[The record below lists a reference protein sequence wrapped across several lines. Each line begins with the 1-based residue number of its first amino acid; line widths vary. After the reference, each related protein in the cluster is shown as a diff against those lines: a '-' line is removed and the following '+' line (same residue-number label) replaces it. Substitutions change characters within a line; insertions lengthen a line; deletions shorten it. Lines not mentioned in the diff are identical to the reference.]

1 MASNDNLLKLYN
13 GLKDNNFSVPDNFES
28 FERTLAAPGNEGVN
42 NRQTLYKA
50 LKRSNYSVPDNYES
64 FRNTLFGPDIDLAG
78 EALGEQ
84 AGTEAGTTKTET
96 GPEAGGE
103 SPLTSERPPETVERQ
118 PAATETQPAV
128 SADSAQDS
136 AKVRMAYGVNRIRN
150 MVDPQFRSTTP
161 APTPAGD
168 ALAEVEA
175 GRKNAVEAW
184 KEVQRSMSPSWL
196 QSAKGAAASG
206 DVAASMRSTFAQ
218 PGEDAS
224 TVMQKAAVIRRAR
237 ERREAERRW
246 ENPDLLRD
254 RVEEVIDRAEQ
265 EAATVG
271 TRAGAGAPV
280 YAQSFMAG
288 TQEQAQ
294 KAANL
299 RINDLS
305 MRVIE
310 AMAPD
315 IDLIADRL
323 RASGGYTEE
332 DVQYEIQNYMES
344 TIPQYI
350 YETLKSRN
358 TPKNDL
364 EYITSSTY
372 GQWMSTALTDYISG
386 KLGGSKEYRQIQQQ
400 SLQDYVAKLQP
411 IRATALELTSGVLGM
426 ATDPTNALLM
436 GVGGMAAGK
445 AADWTFRRSAAS
457 LMARG
462 TSQGVKVETALRM
475 LPANLAYRTTMRL
488 AQGSGSFAAFEMG
501 SQAKQDI
508 GAGEFSGWGV
518 YGSKL
523 GKGLALGAAT
533 AGAGVFIGS
542 ASKRLEKALL
552 DRGANS
558 AAVGAVDV
566 ATKIGVAPAVEA
578 ALFTAGEVATGD
590 KGVSEYTAGEIG
602 GMFGSNLG
610 FVYGMKLWH
619 GPEKVIKERFKDNPR
634 AQKWFTSVRDAVA
647 HPVRTLRDIG
657 ERARLLDDGLLTAD
671 EWKNVERV
679 LGYDIRSLKGMARA
693 AESAGSITNSRGR
706 TQELFQGLSMAMT
719 SQELSLREK
728 AVVSSLF
735 GMRMAIPDVAKVERE
750 GNVVSTYDTRG
761 QLVRRVD
768 GGSDKAAEQLFV
780 SGQQAVDMN
789 NLFYLQMG
797 IADRYNAEDLPAD
810 VLERMWAVACKRA
823 GVDSEKYTDPVKA
836 VKMGSDPAAKAVL
849 EEWRS
854 MMWELASRRPVG
866 MPEASHRV
874 ALKDGR
880 EGSVVAEAET
890 ENAVTRS
897 KQRWLTVELP
907 DGSRIIV
914 DEGAVAEEQRLPMS
928 AEERLTSMMSAL
940 DMTALGKSQ
949 REAVEL
955 WLRDRNPDE
964 ALLVHA
970 RLAGRI
976 IDGTASEEERA
987 EAERLGVDVEFFRK
1001 RLNLESETRNQESG
1015 TEAGGESPLTSERPP
1030 ETVERQPAA
1039 TETQPAVSADSAL
1052 PVMADGTPDIA
1063 RAADAESGRRAVLE
1077 MFDGDTVAAREYVA
1091 ATMGALEAEA
1101 EALRKPQGYGRELAD
1116 NIRRRRSLEKK
1127 IERLKEIDNALT
1139 ETPAEQLPTEP
1150 EINKAAGDS
1159 GRVPVYADG
1168 TPNFLAAK
1176 PVDAYDAL
1184 LKWMGGDKGAADD
1197 YIMEMRIRLE
1207 KELRSAPEGRKTDIM
1222 RELDKWTAIAQE
1234 ASRRETEAGL
1244 AAKKGTGTEAV
1255 LPKKADAAP
1264 AAETGTE
1271 SGLTKG
1277 ADGTEAG
1284 TESVP
1289 TKGAD
1294 AVDPKTGEQQ
1304 AGQDAQQ
1311 PGTVSADSAPDSQ
1324 SQQTA
1329 SQKALDDFRT
1339 RRVEEHLS
1347 PELKGAINDLRL
1359 KLQGVSAPALVNGWH
1374 ESGKVFVNVDRETGA
1389 RSVWIVGHEIGHEM
1403 EDLDPVGYDRWRTSV
1418 MDELYARDEEGTQ
1431 QQFREF
1437 KDAYFNQVYRS
1448 RYNEEIAAGR
1458 SADEA
1463 HRRAS
1468 DYADSVVTDEYVY
1481 TEMANNFLGD
1491 LAADAATARR
1501 AFASMEPG
1509 LATRVARYI
1518 GRFYTRL
1525 LEAVGADEA
1534 VARRRA
1540 GELADDFNLI
1550 YRQQVK
1556 RLNEEHQD
1564 GEIER
1569 AVSER
1574 TDGVAFNADGEVVA
1588 EVTDGVPRF
1597 SLYTW
1602 ENGGRDALKRYL
1614 EGQIVDPKRKSKK
1627 KDSKGPRTPQPGLTR
1642 REVDNMMKEMDR
1654 MHAYAMELAKGNPNG
1669 LFGQWSVQTVRMVD
1683 GTEVPLLRALK
1694 DNAEYRLNIDFS
1706 TVCKKRMVMDALMN
1720 DLIRRGWLQH
1730 ESLSPQD
1737 VARIN
1742 QIIQQHGLEIACGI
1756 CFVDSRRYNAT
1767 KFAEGFL
1774 NKFNPIVES
1783 LGTEAPAGF
1792 NYSGNTAFSNEGKR
1806 DYSAV
1811 TESVDWSRVFSPEG
1825 IDEVEMAKYE
1835 LDWHAVAGI
1844 LEPLRVRA
1852 ARYMRGKKA
1861 VEKVDGDG
1869 KKLKDKDGN
1878 PEVVEVDCNFDAEF
1892 DAARRKQYD
1901 AELARMIQAD
1911 RRAKGLP
1918 AAKSDIKAAEY
1929 EAAWMEYRKQLPEP
1943 SASERWNFAWAK
1955 MMNGGNAQQKMAMA
1969 ISQSPELRKVAKV
1982 EDFIASEGWENVRQQ
1997 NTGLERLWNIQK
2009 GAAGAKPNERFA
2021 PYQNDVLEKK
2031 LPNADIYDIG
2041 GYRMQSFSDF
2051 VGRMYFDYLQAFADL
2066 AAMQLPGHAYTK
2078 EPNFVKLFGMMGMKI
2093 NMSLVCDVDG
2103 DVVRELGK
2111 DFAGLTRDADGN
2123 LTYNVAETVRG
2134 TDGEII
2140 KQGQTFPAEEAFA
2153 LQADPRFS
2161 RNAGTIMV
2169 GLSREH
2175 ILMGLR
2181 DPRIRMVIP
2190 YHKSGL
2196 PHGVAMILNLS
2207 EINDYEPVQSTRRR
2221 DGKKM
2226 TAADRHAVDNYNF
2239 ILHQLSIA
2247 KDRELAYNA
2256 LRYIMVERKMTG
2268 EIHEE
2273 YNKALRRVKADRAK
2287 NPDSYRRIDISER
2300 ERDDTFIAKVAAD
2313 IYLDACDAH
2322 GYIPRFDEFRGEHG
2336 YYKTLVDFSVYDHEG
2351 NYAPQEA
2358 VRFQLPERVDEYI
2371 RESLEHDEGIN
2382 AKAVSENEG
2391 LIADIVTYLGNRE
2404 LRDRQDAAAEKKKDE
2419 AVLRT
2424 IYNVGDFRNV
2434 PEVVAVAPSGPE
2446 GSPSPDRGSR
2456 IADALGVPA
2465 ERRYSLSPEGRAE
2478 AVGRVGAERQKLPG
2492 ARLTE
2497 NTLKLDWA
2505 DPELRWSL
2513 SRNARQQV
2521 EGWLRKRGDLSDEER
2536 GAVVDYI
2543 DKDIEDRKVQ
2553 LAAGWWSAKGSVR
2566 LPEDL
2571 EKIKQAVKVAEVRK
2585 GDFQRYDSPMALIE
2599 DLGDIKTKEPRIDP
2613 ESVPTLH
2620 RAKELPEGVVIYDV
2634 DEGQQSRENMRRI
2647 INTHFGP
2654 EASPW
2659 CLLQGDGKGNLTE
2672 KSAKYWNHY
2681 SVYPKQVAFKDGKL
2695 LAFSANDSDKRVWWD
2710 RQDKATE
2717 GIPSFVKVPG
2727 DELGRSRYVLTDTE
2741 TGEVSYTGNYFK
2753 GDEKNGIY
2761 QEWAPNGQ
2769 IIKSENRVNGEKEGL
2784 QQEWYDNGLPY
2795 REVNYNDGL
2804 IEGLERTWYNN
2815 GNLWSSLNYKNGELD
2830 GEAKRYNRDGVLRNH
2845 RYYKNGHLDGEYT
2858 EYYPDG
2864 HLMLQEHWKNG
2875 RAEGETKEWWEN
2887 GNLRS
2892 LREYRDDERNGVSEE
2907 YEEDGRLRSRYTY
2920 VDGMKDGPSMLIYRD
2935 EFGTFVT
2942 LGNYK
2947 RGGLVGE
2954 SINYRTDGKSVSIT
2968 NYGTNERPKYLFG
2981 DEAMAELKARGIEL
2995 GEPEDPNDPSGRRY
3009 SLRRPVGGNSG
3020 YVGYSMSKRAAE
3032 ARSEGRFPKT
3042 DFRKVYDVKPKL
3054 FDVLVKAGII
3064 DDSEWHHTSMYGNKT
3079 TFYSWADEAYL
3090 DIFNNNRKLL
3100 EDMVKGK
3107 ALKNP
3112 YSYKDMPADYMK
3124 ERMEYTFNV
3133 YNPESAR
3140 IDGALKKGEI
3150 DAAEAA
3156 RRYKALKENETAKE
3170 SELMNKYPEARAVEE
3185 NNNRWTEYQELI
3197 LRNGSDS
3204 AESVKQFFE
3213 QKLREQTLAEN
3224 AEFSRGDDVVRYSL
3238 RTKPDPKKTIKVYKL
3253 MRLGADGKLYPLFID
3268 SAAPI
3273 ELRRWYDGDAPDF
3286 NMLKKLPSGIH
3297 LLNAQTGE
3305 YVMDYDAFFNEHKE
3319 MFNGSKKG
3327 ANPSVAAIN
3336 WATENGY
3343 RFINIKGTERAQ
3355 KRYGGENRQYYNL
3368 GINGSGSVSE
3378 YAMRPGWHAGTHPTM
3393 RQIGKGKNRDLRDD
3407 SFVWVEGEIA
3417 ADNDYNAEAQGNP
3430 DKDLPGKMPVDGY
3443 YLKATNADKKKSQAD
3458 RMGWYVSGAFRANR
3472 IISDAEARGVIDEW
3486 NAAHPEKPIDYDYK
3500 REGGKEFTE
3509 EDARRVNGAN
3519 GVDSPAAD
3527 RRYSLANEQRRD
3539 IAMAMERATGHS
3551 VRFGRPPRGAA
3562 GFDVAGH
3569 LIVDPDRCASAAAVE
3584 SAVGHVL
3591 ADALP
3596 LPTLSSPELYNST
3609 MDNIWRNL
3617 PEAVREGYAGRGT
3630 NDAERVVQYLADVA
3644 QDKSGAGRRAWNA
3657 AINGFR
3663 SAVRRQRGIRLETGD
3678 IELSL
3683 LEHLASANSSPL
3695 LKAEAVRARR
3705 DWEVADELSG
3715 RDASLEDEVVTVSTS
3730 DGGRRRF
3737 VALSEIDALRAS
3749 ITEAKEEELE
3759 ANVRAVERY
3768 LRDRLSPEIATR
3780 FGKRKI
3786 LELADRL
3793 KDGAVSKRGLQEV
3806 LMQAEMAIGESE
3818 MRAAMDSLRKT
3829 LKTPTM
3835 RINSRQERE
3844 ANRVD
3849 ADTAAFFGALR
3860 DNLQEVLRKTY
3871 SDDEVELR
3879 STIKDLNARIDSGV
3893 LSEEE
3898 LAAAR
3903 EELKTANR
3911 ELDVAREERKKVE
3924 AVRAHDSFVAVEDR
3938 YRDLSQRLMSGG
3950 QLSDSERREL
3960 SALPLRLRVM
3970 RVNAL
3975 MRDFLAAVN
3984 APADER
3990 AVIASDML
3998 SGGTYDAVIDAYL
4011 AQVAQLPASKVND
4024 RIKMQRAI
4032 TAEIREL
4039 TDILTGRLE
4048 DGRLAYQEW
4057 QGRIAAHDS
4066 DLLKA
4071 AVNAVG
4077 GAREIA
4083 PARRSRARRVAQR
4096 YFGSLRDSVW
4106 DAYYDT
4112 LNHMVQMIDV
4122 RSMPKNGFLYNYF
4135 ITSPE
4140 TGYMANYGRYIDL
4153 RNSYRDRVKRKMEEL
4168 LPKEERDRYNEEHA
4182 IVLSLRDGE
4191 GNVIRQFERSYT
4203 VGQLMYEYLLS
4214 RMRSGREKLRMMGFD
4229 EAAQS
4234 AVGRALGSGYMDL
4247 ADWISDTLLDD
4258 LYQEQNRTYRAL
4270 HGINLGRVVN
4280 YFPFRYS
4287 QQEVSKP
4294 GDLVEEYVQSMT
4306 SGISSE
4312 KHRTANNKALDL
4324 TQDAMSILDRHID
4337 NGARQAA
4344 MGRFNRDLSVL
4355 LSSGEFVEALRA
4367 QGASLPD
4374 RFRRVCNLA
4383 AGVER
4388 RNSEAELQNFVNRML
4403 SGGCIAY
4410 RLNTALKQL
4419 LSLPAFALEGDNISW
4434 GKDLA
4439 QATLDALRRG
4449 DGNSIR
4455 WCYEHLPIFRD
4466 RWDSR
4471 ALGDI
4476 RMVDENLGRI
4486 SNMLNTKGGVE
4497 VVGKKV
4503 MDASGN
4509 VVRVG
4514 MLPNGLIDILACSM
4528 GAKAM
4533 YEHRLRRYLD
4543 EVDARLKVWAERYGE
4558 DNPGREKE
4566 RELLVAQAYN
4576 WAKAC
4581 GEQVYNESQ
4590 QSALSA
4596 FTSPM
4601 QNSGSLWARMTTLF
4615 KSAGL
4620 SYGRKGI
4627 EYLVGAG
4634 RALRGLPAQ
4643 ESIVVQSLVPDE
4655 ADFIQLPQ
4663 QETTWGRTMKTAKS
4677 LAGAWLF
4684 LQGLNLLWNAG
4695 GMYLGGVSK
4704 GVSAED
4710 YMAEMTDDD
4719 SSVNMMS
4726 ALLAVHPYAE
4736 RTYSAFTG
4744 KTQGDLGGTLIEDVV
4759 RDYNK
4764 STSFGQASAIV
4775 AKAALVAGSGVQLE
4789 TFSNMVTGVEGM
4801 LTDGSVDYEDIQYV
4815 LNSPQMSGIFRN
4827 AKGKYGGMLRR
4838 GEVSGSEYIGRML
4851 FALKCNDLGEKGFVL
4866 DSRRGYTDYDVDK
4879 VLGEYVDIVAPDYS
4893 DWKERNKDAEVPES
4907 KPERFRAVD
4916 NTLKR
4921 LREIY
4926 KSGDASRRGE
4936 VDELHRGLVKLL
4948 SEMPQRRMDERLA
4961 ADEALLKEYS
4971 RLQRENGKA
4980 SALEFMQEH
4989 RREIERAKR
4998 YRRQRG
5004 VVDAKVNDFLDGL
5017 VPIEE
5022 VRRERERLD
5031 AVLLEE

>member
-1 MASNDNLLKLYN
+1 
-13 GLKDNNFSVPDNFES
+13 
-28 FERTLAAPGNEGVN
+28 
-42 NRQTLYKA
+42 
-50 LKRSNYSVPDNYES
+50 
-64 FRNTLFGPDIDLAG
+64 
-78 EALGEQ
+78 
-84 AGTEAGTTKTET
+84 
-96 GPEAGGE
+96 
-103 SPLTSERPPETVERQ
+103 
-118 PAATETQPAV
+118 
-128 SADSAQDS
+128 
-136 AKVRMAYGVNRIRN
+136 
-150 MVDPQFRSTTP
+150 
-161 APTPAGD
+161 
-168 ALAEVEA
+168 
-175 GRKNAVEAW
+175 
-184 KEVQRSMSPSWL
+184 
-196 QSAKGAAASG
+196 
-206 DVAASMRSTFAQ
+206 
-218 PGEDAS
+218 
-224 TVMQKAAVIRRAR
+224 
-237 ERREAERRW
+237 
-246 ENPDLLRD
+246 
-254 RVEEVIDRAEQ
+254 
-265 EAATVG
+265 
-271 TRAGAGAPV
+271 
-280 YAQSFMAG
+280 
-288 TQEQAQ
+288 
-294 KAANL
+294 
-299 RINDLS
+299 
-305 MRVIE
+305 
-310 AMAPD
+310 
-315 IDLIADRL
+315 
-323 RASGGYTEE
+323 
-332 DVQYEIQNYMES
+332 
-344 TIPQYI
+344 
-350 YETLKSRN
+350 
-358 TPKNDL
+358 
-364 EYITSSTY
+364 
-372 GQWMSTALTDYISG
+372 
-386 KLGGSKEYRQIQQQ
+386 
-400 SLQDYVAKLQP
+400 
-411 IRATALELTSGVLGM
+411 
-426 ATDPTNALLM
+426 
-436 GVGGMAAGK
+436 
-445 AADWTFRRSAAS
+445 
-457 LMARG
+457 
-462 TSQGVKVETALRM
+462 
-475 LPANLAYRTTMRL
+475 
-488 AQGSGSFAAFEMG
+488 
-501 SQAKQDI
+501 
-508 GAGEFSGWGV
+508 
-518 YGSKL
+518 
-523 GKGLALGAAT
+523 
-533 AGAGVFIGS
+533 
-542 ASKRLEKALL
+542 
-552 DRGANS
+552 
-558 AAVGAVDV
+558 
-566 ATKIGVAPAVEA
+566 
-578 ALFTAGEVATGD
+578 
-590 KGVSEYTAGEIG
+590 
-602 GMFGSNLG
+602 
-610 FVYGMKLWH
+610 
-619 GPEKVIKERFKDNPR
+619 
-634 AQKWFTSVRDAVA
+634 
-647 HPVRTLRDIG
+647 
-657 ERARLLDDGLLTAD
+657 
-671 EWKNVERV
+671 
-679 LGYDIRSLKGMARA
+679 
-693 AESAGSITNSRGR
+693 
-706 TQELFQGLSMAMT
+706 
-719 SQELSLREK
+719 
-728 AVVSSLF
+728 
-735 GMRMAIPDVAKVERE
+735 
-750 GNVVSTYDTRG
+750 
-761 QLVRRVD
+761 
-768 GGSDKAAEQLFV
+768 
-780 SGQQAVDMN
+780 
-789 NLFYLQMG
+789 
-797 IADRYNAEDLPAD
+797 
-810 VLERMWAVACKRA
+810 
-823 GVDSEKYTDPVKA
+823 
-836 VKMGSDPAAKAVL
+836 
-849 EEWRS
+849 
-854 MMWELASRRPVG
+854 
-866 MPEASHRV
+866 
-874 ALKDGR
+874 
-880 EGSVVAEAET
+880 
-890 ENAVTRS
+890 
-897 KQRWLTVELP
+897 
-907 DGSRIIV
+907 
-914 DEGAVAEEQRLPMS
+914 
-928 AEERLTSMMSAL
+928 
-940 DMTALGKSQ
+940 
-949 REAVEL
+949 
-955 WLRDRNPDE
+955 
-964 ALLVHA
+964 
-970 RLAGRI
+970 
-976 IDGTASEEERA
+976 
-987 EAERLGVDVEFFRK
+987 
-1001 RLNLESETRNQESG
+1001 
-1015 TEAGGESPLTSERPP
+1015 
-1030 ETVERQPAA
+1030 
-1039 TETQPAVSADSAL
+1039 
-1052 PVMADGTPDIA
+1052 
-1063 RAADAESGRRAVLE
+1063 
-1077 MFDGDTVAAREYVA
+1077 
-1091 ATMGALEAEA
+1091 
-1101 EALRKPQGYGRELAD
+1101 
-1116 NIRRRRSLEKK
+1116 
-1127 IERLKEIDNALT
+1127 
-1139 ETPAEQLPTEP
+1139 
-1150 EINKAAGDS
+1150 
-1159 GRVPVYADG
+1159 
-1168 TPNFLAAK
+1168 
-1176 PVDAYDAL
+1176 
-1184 LKWMGGDKGAADD
+1184 
-1197 YIMEMRIRLE
+1197 
-1207 KELRSAPEGRKTDIM
+1207 
-1222 RELDKWTAIAQE
+1222 
-1234 ASRRETEAGL
+1234 
-1244 AAKKGTGTEAV
+1244 
-1255 LPKKADAAP
+1255 
-1264 AAETGTE
+1264 
-1271 SGLTKG
+1271 
-1277 ADGTEAG
+1277 
-1284 TESVP
+1284 
-1289 TKGAD
+1289 
-1294 AVDPKTGEQQ
+1294 
-1304 AGQDAQQ
+1304 
-1311 PGTVSADSAPDSQ
+1311 
-1324 SQQTA
+1324 
-1329 SQKALDDFRT
+1329 
-1339 RRVEEHLS
+1339 
-1347 PELKGAINDLRL
+1347 
-1359 KLQGVSAPALVNGWH
+1359 
-1374 ESGKVFVNVDRETGA
+1374 
-1389 RSVWIVGHEIGHEM
+1389 
-1403 EDLDPVGYDRWRTSV
+1403 
-1418 MDELYARDEEGTQ
+1418 
-1431 QQFREF
+1431 
-1437 KDAYFNQVYRS
+1437 
-1448 RYNEEIAAGR
+1448 
-1458 SADEA
+1458 
-1463 HRRAS
+1463 
-1468 DYADSVVTDEYVY
+1468 
-1481 TEMANNFLGD
+1481 
-1491 LAADAATARR
+1491 
-1501 AFASMEPG
+1501 
-1509 LATRVARYI
+1509 
-1518 GRFYTRL
+1518 
-1525 LEAVGADEA
+1525 
-1534 VARRRA
+1534 
-1540 GELADDFNLI
+1540 
-1550 YRQQVK
+1550 
-1556 RLNEEHQD
+1556 
-1564 GEIER
+1564 
-1569 AVSER
+1569 
-1574 TDGVAFNADGEVVA
+1574 
-1588 EVTDGVPRF
+1588 
-1597 SLYTW
+1597 
-1602 ENGGRDALKRYL
+1602 
-1614 EGQIVDPKRKSKK
+1614 
-1627 KDSKGPRTPQPGLTR
+1627 
-1642 REVDNMMKEMDR
+1642 
-1654 MHAYAMELAKGNPNG
+1654 
-1669 LFGQWSVQTVRMVD
+1669 
-1683 GTEVPLLRALK
+1683 
-1694 DNAEYRLNIDFS
+1694 
-1706 TVCKKRMVMDALMN
+1706 
-1720 DLIRRGWLQH
+1720 
-1730 ESLSPQD
+1730 
-1737 VARIN
+1737 
-1742 QIIQQHGLEIACGI
+1742 
-1756 CFVDSRRYNAT
+1756 
-1767 KFAEGFL
+1767 
-1774 NKFNPIVES
+1774 
-1783 LGTEAPAGF
+1783 
-1792 NYSGNTAFSNEGKR
+1792 
-1806 DYSAV
+1806 
-1811 TESVDWSRVFSPEG
+1811 
-1825 IDEVEMAKYE
+1825 
-1835 LDWHAVAGI
+1835 
-1844 LEPLRVRA
+1844 
-1852 ARYMRGKKA
+1852 
-1861 VEKVDGDG
+1861 
-1869 KKLKDKDGN
+1869 
-1878 PEVVEVDCNFDAEF
+1878 
-1892 DAARRKQYD
+1892 
-1901 AELARMIQAD
+1901 
-1911 RRAKGLP
+1911 
-1918 AAKSDIKAAEY
+1918 
-1929 EAAWMEYRKQLPEP
+1929 
-1943 SASERWNFAWAK
+1943 
-1955 MMNGGNAQQKMAMA
+1955 
-1969 ISQSPELRKVAKV
+1969 
-1982 EDFIASEGWENVRQQ
+1982 
-1997 NTGLERLWNIQK
+1997 
-2009 GAAGAKPNERFA
+2009 
-2021 PYQNDVLEKK
+2021 
-2031 LPNADIYDIG
+2031 
-2041 GYRMQSFSDF
+2041 
-2051 VGRMYFDYLQAFADL
+2051 
-2066 AAMQLPGHAYTK
+2066 
-2078 EPNFVKLFGMMGMKI
+2078 
-2093 NMSLVCDVDG
+2093 
-2103 DVVRELGK
+2103 
-2111 DFAGLTRDADGN
+2111 
-2123 LTYNVAETVRG
+2123 
-2134 TDGEII
+2134 
-2140 KQGQTFPAEEAFA
+2140 
-2153 LQADPRFS
+2153 
-2161 RNAGTIMV
+2161 
-2169 GLSREH
+2169 
-2175 ILMGLR
+2175 
-2181 DPRIRMVIP
+2181 
-2190 YHKSGL
+2190 
-2196 PHGVAMILNLS
+2196 
-2207 EINDYEPVQSTRRR
+2207 
-2221 DGKKM
+2221 
-2226 TAADRHAVDNYNF
+2226 
-2239 ILHQLSIA
+2239 
-2247 KDRELAYNA
+2247 
-2256 LRYIMVERKMTG
+2256 
-2268 EIHEE
+2268 
-2273 YNKALRRVKADRAK
+2273 
-2287 NPDSYRRIDISER
+2287 
-2300 ERDDTFIAKVAAD
+2300 
-2313 IYLDACDAH
+2313 
-2322 GYIPRFDEFRGEHG
+2322 
-2336 YYKTLVDFSVYDHEG
+2336 
-2351 NYAPQEA
+2351 
-2358 VRFQLPERVDEYI
+2358 
-2371 RESLEHDEGIN
+2371 
-2382 AKAVSENEG
+2382 
-2391 LIADIVTYLGNRE
+2391 
-2404 LRDRQDAAAEKKKDE
+2404 
-2419 AVLRT
+2419 
-2424 IYNVGDFRNV
+2424 
-2434 PEVVAVAPSGPE
+2434 
-2446 GSPSPDRGSR
+2446 
-2456 IADALGVPA
+2456 
-2465 ERRYSLSPEGRAE
+2465 
-2478 AVGRVGAERQKLPG
+2478 
-2492 ARLTE
+2492 
-2497 NTLKLDWA
+2497 
-2505 DPELRWSL
+2505 
-2513 SRNARQQV
+2513 
-2521 EGWLRKRGDLSDEER
+2521 
-2536 GAVVDYI
+2536 
-2543 DKDIEDRKVQ
+2543 
-2553 LAAGWWSAKGSVR
+2553 
-2566 LPEDL
+2566 
-2571 EKIKQAVKVAEVRK
+2571 
-2585 GDFQRYDSPMALIE
+2585 
-2599 DLGDIKTKEPRIDP
+2599 
-2613 ESVPTLH
+2613 
-2620 RAKELPEGVVIYDV
+2620 
-2634 DEGQQSRENMRRI
+2634 
-2647 INTHFGP
+2647 
-2654 EASPW
+2654 
-2659 CLLQGDGKGNLTE
+2659 
-2672 KSAKYWNHY
+2672 
-2681 SVYPKQVAFKDGKL
+2681 
-2695 LAFSANDSDKRVWWD
+2695 
-2710 RQDKATE
+2710 
-2717 GIPSFVKVPG
+2717 
-2727 DELGRSRYVLTDTE
+2727 
-2741 TGEVSYTGNYFK
+2741 
-2753 GDEKNGIY
+2753 
-2761 QEWAPNGQ
+2761 
-2769 IIKSENRVNGEKEGL
+2769 
-2784 QQEWYDNGLPY
+2784 
-2795 REVNYNDGL
+2795 
-2804 IEGLERTWYNN
+2804 
-2815 GNLWSSLNYKNGELD
+2815 
-2830 GEAKRYNRDGVLRNH
+2830 
-2845 RYYKNGHLDGEYT
+2845 
-2858 EYYPDG
+2858 
-2864 HLMLQEHWKNG
+2864 
-2875 RAEGETKEWWEN
+2875 
-2887 GNLRS
+2887 
-2892 LREYRDDERNGVSEE
+2892 
-2907 YEEDGRLRSRYTY
+2907 
-2920 VDGMKDGPSMLIYRD
+2920 
-2935 EFGTFVT
+2935 
-2942 LGNYK
+2942 
-2947 RGGLVGE
+2947 
-2954 SINYRTDGKSVSIT
+2954 
-2968 NYGTNERPKYLFG
+2968 
-2981 DEAMAELKARGIEL
+2981 
-2995 GEPEDPNDPSGRRY
+2995 
-3009 SLRRPVGGNSG
+3009 
-3020 YVGYSMSKRAAE
+3020 
-3032 ARSEGRFPKT
+3032 
-3042 DFRKVYDVKPKL
+3042 
-3054 FDVLVKAGII
+3054 
-3064 DDSEWHHTSMYGNKT
+3064 
-3079 TFYSWADEAYL
+3079 
-3090 DIFNNNRKLL
+3090 
-3100 EDMVKGK
+3100 
-3107 ALKNP
+3107 
-3112 YSYKDMPADYMK
+3112 
-3124 ERMEYTFNV
+3124 
-3133 YNPESAR
+3133 
-3140 IDGALKKGEI
+3140 
-3150 DAAEAA
+3150 
-3156 RRYKALKENETAKE
+3156 
-3170 SELMNKYPEARAVEE
+3170 
-3185 NNNRWTEYQELI
+3185 
-3197 LRNGSDS
+3197 
-3204 AESVKQFFE
+3204 
-3213 QKLREQTLAEN
+3213 
-3224 AEFSRGDDVVRYSL
+3224 
-3238 RTKPDPKKTIKVYKL
+3238 
-3253 MRLGADGKLYPLFID
+3253 
-3268 SAAPI
+3268 
-3273 ELRRWYDGDAPDF
+3273 
-3286 NMLKKLPSGIH
+3286 MLKKLPSGIH

-3430 DKDLPGKMPVDGY
+3430 DKDLPGKMHVDGY

-3998 SGGTYDAVIDAYL
+3998 SGGTYDAGIDAYL

-4083 PARRSRARRVAQR
+4083 PARRSRARQVAQR

>member
-1 MASNDNLLKLYN
+1 
-13 GLKDNNFSVPDNFES
+13 
-28 FERTLAAPGNEGVN
+28 
-42 NRQTLYKA
+42 
-50 LKRSNYSVPDNYES
+50 
-64 FRNTLFGPDIDLAG
+64 
-78 EALGEQ
+78 
-84 AGTEAGTTKTET
+84 
-96 GPEAGGE
+96 
-103 SPLTSERPPETVERQ
+103 
-118 PAATETQPAV
+118 
-128 SADSAQDS
+128 
-136 AKVRMAYGVNRIRN
+136 
-150 MVDPQFRSTTP
+150 
-161 APTPAGD
+161 
-168 ALAEVEA
+168 
-175 GRKNAVEAW
+175 
-184 KEVQRSMSPSWL
+184 
-196 QSAKGAAASG
+196 
-206 DVAASMRSTFAQ
+206 
-218 PGEDAS
+218 
-224 TVMQKAAVIRRAR
+224 
-237 ERREAERRW
+237 
-246 ENPDLLRD
+246 
-254 RVEEVIDRAEQ
+254 
-265 EAATVG
+265 
-271 TRAGAGAPV
+271 
-280 YAQSFMAG
+280 
-288 TQEQAQ
+288 
-294 KAANL
+294 
-299 RINDLS
+299 
-305 MRVIE
+305 
-310 AMAPD
+310 
-315 IDLIADRL
+315 
-323 RASGGYTEE
+323 
-332 DVQYEIQNYMES
+332 
-344 TIPQYI
+344 
-350 YETLKSRN
+350 
-358 TPKNDL
+358 
-364 EYITSSTY
+364 
-372 GQWMSTALTDYISG
+372 
-386 KLGGSKEYRQIQQQ
+386 
-400 SLQDYVAKLQP
+400 
-411 IRATALELTSGVLGM
+411 
-426 ATDPTNALLM
+426 
-436 GVGGMAAGK
+436 
-445 AADWTFRRSAAS
+445 
-457 LMARG
+457 
-462 TSQGVKVETALRM
+462 
-475 LPANLAYRTTMRL
+475 
-488 AQGSGSFAAFEMG
+488 
-501 SQAKQDI
+501 
-508 GAGEFSGWGV
+508 
-518 YGSKL
+518 
-523 GKGLALGAAT
+523 
-533 AGAGVFIGS
+533 
-542 ASKRLEKALL
+542 
-552 DRGANS
+552 
-558 AAVGAVDV
+558 
-566 ATKIGVAPAVEA
+566 
-578 ALFTAGEVATGD
+578 
-590 KGVSEYTAGEIG
+590 
-602 GMFGSNLG
+602 
-610 FVYGMKLWH
+610 
-619 GPEKVIKERFKDNPR
+619 
-634 AQKWFTSVRDAVA
+634 
-647 HPVRTLRDIG
+647 
-657 ERARLLDDGLLTAD
+657 
-671 EWKNVERV
+671 
-679 LGYDIRSLKGMARA
+679 
-693 AESAGSITNSRGR
+693 
-706 TQELFQGLSMAMT
+706 
-719 SQELSLREK
+719 
-728 AVVSSLF
+728 
-735 GMRMAIPDVAKVERE
+735 
-750 GNVVSTYDTRG
+750 
-761 QLVRRVD
+761 
-768 GGSDKAAEQLFV
+768 
-780 SGQQAVDMN
+780 
-789 NLFYLQMG
+789 
-797 IADRYNAEDLPAD
+797 
-810 VLERMWAVACKRA
+810 
-823 GVDSEKYTDPVKA
+823 
-836 VKMGSDPAAKAVL
+836 
-849 EEWRS
+849 
-854 MMWELASRRPVG
+854 
-866 MPEASHRV
+866 
-874 ALKDGR
+874 
-880 EGSVVAEAET
+880 
-890 ENAVTRS
+890 
-897 KQRWLTVELP
+897 
-907 DGSRIIV
+907 
-914 DEGAVAEEQRLPMS
+914 
-928 AEERLTSMMSAL
+928 
-940 DMTALGKSQ
+940 
-949 REAVEL
+949 
-955 WLRDRNPDE
+955 
-964 ALLVHA
+964 
-970 RLAGRI
+970 
-976 IDGTASEEERA
+976 
-987 EAERLGVDVEFFRK
+987 
-1001 RLNLESETRNQESG
+1001 
-1015 TEAGGESPLTSERPP
+1015 
-1030 ETVERQPAA
+1030 
-1039 TETQPAVSADSAL
+1039 
-1052 PVMADGTPDIA
+1052 
-1063 RAADAESGRRAVLE
+1063 
-1077 MFDGDTVAAREYVA
+1077 
-1091 ATMGALEAEA
+1091 
-1101 EALRKPQGYGRELAD
+1101 
-1116 NIRRRRSLEKK
+1116 
-1127 IERLKEIDNALT
+1127 
-1139 ETPAEQLPTEP
+1139 
-1150 EINKAAGDS
+1150 
-1159 GRVPVYADG
+1159 
-1168 TPNFLAAK
+1168 
-1176 PVDAYDAL
+1176 
-1184 LKWMGGDKGAADD
+1184 
-1197 YIMEMRIRLE
+1197 
-1207 KELRSAPEGRKTDIM
+1207 
-1222 RELDKWTAIAQE
+1222 
-1234 ASRRETEAGL
+1234 
-1244 AAKKGTGTEAV
+1244 
-1255 LPKKADAAP
+1255 
-1264 AAETGTE
+1264 
-1271 SGLTKG
+1271 
-1277 ADGTEAG
+1277 
-1284 TESVP
+1284 
-1289 TKGAD
+1289 
-1294 AVDPKTGEQQ
+1294 
-1304 AGQDAQQ
+1304 
-1311 PGTVSADSAPDSQ
+1311 
-1324 SQQTA
+1324 
-1329 SQKALDDFRT
+1329 
-1339 RRVEEHLS
+1339 
-1347 PELKGAINDLRL
+1347 
-1359 KLQGVSAPALVNGWH
+1359 
-1374 ESGKVFVNVDRETGA
+1374 
-1389 RSVWIVGHEIGHEM
+1389 
-1403 EDLDPVGYDRWRTSV
+1403 
-1418 MDELYARDEEGTQ
+1418 
-1431 QQFREF
+1431 
-1437 KDAYFNQVYRS
+1437 
-1448 RYNEEIAAGR
+1448 
-1458 SADEA
+1458 
-1463 HRRAS
+1463 
-1468 DYADSVVTDEYVY
+1468 
-1481 TEMANNFLGD
+1481 
-1491 LAADAATARR
+1491 
-1501 AFASMEPG
+1501 
-1509 LATRVARYI
+1509 
-1518 GRFYTRL
+1518 
-1525 LEAVGADEA
+1525 
-1534 VARRRA
+1534 
-1540 GELADDFNLI
+1540 
-1550 YRQQVK
+1550 
-1556 RLNEEHQD
+1556 
-1564 GEIER
+1564 
-1569 AVSER
+1569 
-1574 TDGVAFNADGEVVA
+1574 
-1588 EVTDGVPRF
+1588 
-1597 SLYTW
+1597 
-1602 ENGGRDALKRYL
+1602 
-1614 EGQIVDPKRKSKK
+1614 
-1627 KDSKGPRTPQPGLTR
+1627 
-1642 REVDNMMKEMDR
+1642 
-1654 MHAYAMELAKGNPNG
+1654 
-1669 LFGQWSVQTVRMVD
+1669 
-1683 GTEVPLLRALK
+1683 
-1694 DNAEYRLNIDFS
+1694 
-1706 TVCKKRMVMDALMN
+1706 
-1720 DLIRRGWLQH
+1720 
-1730 ESLSPQD
+1730 
-1737 VARIN
+1737 
-1742 QIIQQHGLEIACGI
+1742 
-1756 CFVDSRRYNAT
+1756 
-1767 KFAEGFL
+1767 
-1774 NKFNPIVES
+1774 
-1783 LGTEAPAGF
+1783 
-1792 NYSGNTAFSNEGKR
+1792 
-1806 DYSAV
+1806 
-1811 TESVDWSRVFSPEG
+1811 
-1825 IDEVEMAKYE
+1825 
-1835 LDWHAVAGI
+1835 
-1844 LEPLRVRA
+1844 
-1852 ARYMRGKKA
+1852 
-1861 VEKVDGDG
+1861 
-1869 KKLKDKDGN
+1869 
-1878 PEVVEVDCNFDAEF
+1878 
-1892 DAARRKQYD
+1892 
-1901 AELARMIQAD
+1901 
-1911 RRAKGLP
+1911 
-1918 AAKSDIKAAEY
+1918 
-1929 EAAWMEYRKQLPEP
+1929 
-1943 SASERWNFAWAK
+1943 
-1955 MMNGGNAQQKMAMA
+1955 
-1969 ISQSPELRKVAKV
+1969 
-1982 EDFIASEGWENVRQQ
+1982 
-1997 NTGLERLWNIQK
+1997 
-2009 GAAGAKPNERFA
+2009 
-2021 PYQNDVLEKK
+2021 
-2031 LPNADIYDIG
+2031 
-2041 GYRMQSFSDF
+2041 
-2051 VGRMYFDYLQAFADL
+2051 
-2066 AAMQLPGHAYTK
+2066 
-2078 EPNFVKLFGMMGMKI
+2078 
-2093 NMSLVCDVDG
+2093 
-2103 DVVRELGK
+2103 
-2111 DFAGLTRDADGN
+2111 
-2123 LTYNVAETVRG
+2123 
-2134 TDGEII
+2134 
-2140 KQGQTFPAEEAFA
+2140 
-2153 LQADPRFS
+2153 
-2161 RNAGTIMV
+2161 
-2169 GLSREH
+2169 
-2175 ILMGLR
+2175 
-2181 DPRIRMVIP
+2181 
-2190 YHKSGL
+2190 
-2196 PHGVAMILNLS
+2196 
-2207 EINDYEPVQSTRRR
+2207 
-2221 DGKKM
+2221 
-2226 TAADRHAVDNYNF
+2226 
-2239 ILHQLSIA
+2239 
-2247 KDRELAYNA
+2247 
-2256 LRYIMVERKMTG
+2256 
-2268 EIHEE
+2268 
-2273 YNKALRRVKADRAK
+2273 
-2287 NPDSYRRIDISER
+2287 
-2300 ERDDTFIAKVAAD
+2300 
-2313 IYLDACDAH
+2313 
-2322 GYIPRFDEFRGEHG
+2322 
-2336 YYKTLVDFSVYDHEG
+2336 
-2351 NYAPQEA
+2351 
-2358 VRFQLPERVDEYI
+2358 
-2371 RESLEHDEGIN
+2371 
-2382 AKAVSENEG
+2382 
-2391 LIADIVTYLGNRE
+2391 
-2404 LRDRQDAAAEKKKDE
+2404 
-2419 AVLRT
+2419 
-2424 IYNVGDFRNV
+2424 
-2434 PEVVAVAPSGPE
+2434 
-2446 GSPSPDRGSR
+2446 
-2456 IADALGVPA
+2456 
-2465 ERRYSLSPEGRAE
+2465 
-2478 AVGRVGAERQKLPG
+2478 
-2492 ARLTE
+2492 
-2497 NTLKLDWA
+2497 
-2505 DPELRWSL
+2505 
-2513 SRNARQQV
+2513 
-2521 EGWLRKRGDLSDEER
+2521 
-2536 GAVVDYI
+2536 
-2543 DKDIEDRKVQ
+2543 
-2553 LAAGWWSAKGSVR
+2553 
-2566 LPEDL
+2566 
-2571 EKIKQAVKVAEVRK
+2571 
-2585 GDFQRYDSPMALIE
+2585 
-2599 DLGDIKTKEPRIDP
+2599 
-2613 ESVPTLH
+2613 
-2620 RAKELPEGVVIYDV
+2620 
-2634 DEGQQSRENMRRI
+2634 
-2647 INTHFGP
+2647 
-2654 EASPW
+2654 
-2659 CLLQGDGKGNLTE
+2659 
-2672 KSAKYWNHY
+2672 
-2681 SVYPKQVAFKDGKL
+2681 
-2695 LAFSANDSDKRVWWD
+2695 
-2710 RQDKATE
+2710 
-2717 GIPSFVKVPG
+2717 
-2727 DELGRSRYVLTDTE
+2727 
-2741 TGEVSYTGNYFK
+2741 
-2753 GDEKNGIY
+2753 
-2761 QEWAPNGQ
+2761 
-2769 IIKSENRVNGEKEGL
+2769 
-2784 QQEWYDNGLPY
+2784 
-2795 REVNYNDGL
+2795 
-2804 IEGLERTWYNN
+2804 
-2815 GNLWSSLNYKNGELD
+2815 
-2830 GEAKRYNRDGVLRNH
+2830 
-2845 RYYKNGHLDGEYT
+2845 
-2858 EYYPDG
+2858 
-2864 HLMLQEHWKNG
+2864 
-2875 RAEGETKEWWEN
+2875 
-2887 GNLRS
+2887 
-2892 LREYRDDERNGVSEE
+2892 
-2907 YEEDGRLRSRYTY
+2907 
-2920 VDGMKDGPSMLIYRD
+2920 
-2935 EFGTFVT
+2935 
-2942 LGNYK
+2942 
-2947 RGGLVGE
+2947 
-2954 SINYRTDGKSVSIT
+2954 
-2968 NYGTNERPKYLFG
+2968 
-2981 DEAMAELKARGIEL
+2981 
-2995 GEPEDPNDPSGRRY
+2995 
-3009 SLRRPVGGNSG
+3009 
-3020 YVGYSMSKRAAE
+3020 
-3032 ARSEGRFPKT
+3032 
-3042 DFRKVYDVKPKL
+3042 
-3054 FDVLVKAGII
+3054 
-3064 DDSEWHHTSMYGNKT
+3064 
-3079 TFYSWADEAYL
+3079 
-3090 DIFNNNRKLL
+3090 
-3100 EDMVKGK
+3100 
-3107 ALKNP
+3107 
-3112 YSYKDMPADYMK
+3112 
-3124 ERMEYTFNV
+3124 
-3133 YNPESAR
+3133 
-3140 IDGALKKGEI
+3140 
-3150 DAAEAA
+3150 
-3156 RRYKALKENETAKE
+3156 
-3170 SELMNKYPEARAVEE
+3170 MNKYPEARAVEE

-3998 SGGTYDAVIDAYL
+3998 SGGTYDAGIDAYL

-4083 PARRSRARRVAQR
+4083 PARRSRARQVAQR

>member
-28 FERTLAAPGNEGVN
+28 FERTLAAPGNEGIN

-78 EALGEQ
+78 EALDPESGLTKGANAAPAAETGNVKSDPESGPTKTQTGVLQAAPDSQSQQ
-84 AGTEAGTTKTET
+84 AGQTA
-96 GPEAGGE
+96 
-103 SPLTSERPPETVERQ
+103 SPDATVSTDSV
-118 PAATETQPAV
+118 PAQ
-128 SADSAQDS
+128 
-136 AKVRMAYGVNRIRN
+136 VRLAYGASQIRN
-150 MVDPQFRSTTP
+150 MVDPQFRQTSS

-196 QSAKGAAASG
+196 QSAKGTAARG

-271 TRAGAGAPV
+271 ARAGAGAPT

-294 KAANL
+294 KAANM
-299 RINDLS
+299 RINNLS
-305 MRVIE
+305 EKVIE
-310 AMAPD
+310 AMGPD
-315 IDLIADRL
+315 IELIAERL

-386 KLGGSKEYRQIQQQ
+386 KLGGSKEYRMIQQQ
-400 SLQDYVAKLQP
+400 SLQDYVSKLQP
-411 IRATALELTSGVLGM
+411 VRATALELTSGVLGM

-445 AADWTFRRSAAS
+445 AADWTFRRSAAA

-518 YGSKL
+518 YGSKF

-566 ATKIGVAPAVEA
+566 ATKMGVAPAVEA

-590 KGVSEYTAGEIG
+590 KGVSEYTAGELA

-619 GPEKVIKERFKDNPR
+619 GPERVIKERFKDNPR

-693 AESAGSITNSRGR
+693 SESAGSITNSRGR
-706 TQELFQGLSMAMT
+706 TEELFQGLSMAMT
-719 SQELSLREK
+719 SPELSLREK

-780 SGQQAVDMN
+780 SGQQAVDLN

-823 GVDSEKYTDPVKA
+823 GVDFEKYTDPVSA
-836 VKMGSDPAAKAVL
+836 VKAGSDAAAKAVL
-849 EEWRS
+849 DEWRS

-866 MPEASHRV
+866 MPEESHRV

-880 EGSVVAEAET
+880 EGVVVGEAET
-890 ENAVTRS
+890 ENAVSRS
-897 KQRWLTVELP
+897 KQRWLTVEMP

-914 DEGAVAEEQRLPMS
+914 DEGAIAEEQRLPMS
-928 AEERLTSMMSAL
+928 AEERLTAMVSAL

-955 WLRDRNPDE
+955 WLRDRTPDE
-964 ALLVHA
+964 PLLAHA

-987 EAERLGVDVEFFRK
+987 EAERLGVDVEFFRR
-1001 RLNLESETRNQESG
+1001 RLSKETDQG
-1015 TEAGGESPLTSERPP
+1015 TEAGTEAPSETGNGETETGEVAAGESRVPDSKSQQTEQQAG
-1030 ETVERQPAA
+1030 QPASPDA
-1039 TETQPAVSADSAL
+1039 TVSADSAPAL
-1052 PVMADGTPDIA
+1052 PVMLDGTPDIA

-1139 ETPAEQLPTEP
+1139 ESPAQQLPTEP
-1150 EINKAAGDS
+1150 EINMTAGDS

-1184 LKWMGGDKGAADD
+1184 LKWVGGDKGAADD

-1244 AAKKGTGTEAV
+1244 KAKESMKSEIGNQESETGTEAGTEAV
-1255 LPKKADAAP
+1255 LPKTDP
-1264 AAETGTE
+1264 E
-1271 SGLTKG
+1271 SGLTEK
-1277 ADGTEAG
+1277 ANDTEG
-1284 TESVP
+1284 VLTKTE
-1289 TKGAD
+1289 
-1294 AVDPKTGEQQ
+1294 TGNQETETGKQQ
-1304 AGQDAQQ
+1304 AGQAAQQ
-1311 PGTVSADSAPDSQ
+1311 TGTVSADSAP
-1324 SQQTA
+1324 A
-1329 SQKALDDFRT
+1329 AQKALDDFRT

-1347 PELKGAINDLRL
+1347 PELKSAINDLRL

-1374 ESGKVFVNVDRETGA
+1374 ESGKVFVNVDRETGT

-1403 EDLDPVGYDRWRTSV
+1403 EDLDPKGYDRWRTSV

-1448 RYNEEIAAGR
+1448 RYNEEIAAGH

-1468 DYADSVVTDEYVY
+1468 DYADSIVTDEYVY

-1540 GELADDFNLI
+1540 AELADDFNLI

-1774 NKFNPIVES
+1774 NKFNPIIKS
-1783 LGTEAPAGF
+1783 LGAEVPAGF

-1811 TESVDWSRVFSPEG
+1811 RESVDWSRVFSPEG
-1825 IDEVEMAKYE
+1825 IDEAEMAKYE
-1835 LDWHAVAGI
+1835 LDWHAVADI

-1861 VEKVDGDG
+1861 VEKVDSDG

-1878 PEVVEVDCNFDAEF
+1878 PVTVEVDCNFDADF
-1892 DAARRKQYD
+1892 DAARRKQYE
-1901 AELARMIQAD
+1901 AELTRMIQAD
-1911 RRAKGLP
+1911 RKARGMST
-1918 AAKSDIKAAEY
+1918 AKSDIKAAEY
-1929 EAAWMEYRKQLPEP
+1929 DAAWAEYRKQLPEP

-1955 MMNGGNAQQKMAMA
+1955 MMNGGYAEQKMAMA

-2093 NMSLVCDVDG
+2093 NMSLVCDVDK
-2103 DVVRELGK
+2103 DVVNELGK

-2123 LTYNVAETVRG
+2123 LTYNVAETLRG
-2134 TDGEII
+2134 ADGEII

-2226 TAADRHAVDNYNF
+2226 TAADRNAVDNYNF

-2256 LRYIMVERKMTG
+2256 LRYIMVDRKMTG

-2391 LIADIVTYLGNRE
+2391 LIDDIVTYLGNRE
-2404 LRDRQDAAAEKKKDE
+2404 LRDRQDMAAKKKDEDAEKKKDE
-2419 AVLRT
+2419 DVLTT

-2465 ERRYSLSPEGRAE
+2465 ERRFSLSPEGRAE

-2620 RAKELPEGVVIYDV
+2620 RAKELPDGVVIYDV

-2830 GEAKRYNRDGVLRNH
+2830 GEAKSYNRDGALRNH

-2858 EYYPDG
+2858 EYYYDG

-2875 RAEGETKEWWEN
+2875 RVEGETKEWWKN
-2887 GNLRS
+2887 GNLRFLS
-2892 LREYRDDERNGVSEE
+2892 EYRDDKRNGVSEE

-2920 VDGMKDGPSMLIYRD
+2920 VDGMKDGPSMLIHRD

-2968 NYGTNERPKYLFG
+2968 NYGTNERPKYFFG

-2995 GEPEDPNDPSGRRY
+2995 GEPEDPSG
-3009 SLRRPVGGNSG
+3009 
-3020 YVGYSMSKRAAE
+3020 
-3032 ARSEGRFPKT
+3032 
-3042 DFRKVYDVKPKL
+3042 
-3054 FDVLVKAGII
+3054 
-3064 DDSEWHHTSMYGNKT
+3064 
-3079 TFYSWADEAYL
+3079 
-3090 DIFNNNRKLL
+3090 
-3100 EDMVKGK
+3100 
-3107 ALKNP
+3107 
-3112 YSYKDMPADYMK
+3112 
-3124 ERMEYTFNV
+3124 
-3133 YNPESAR
+3133 
-3140 IDGALKKGEI
+3140 
-3150 DAAEAA
+3150 
-3156 RRYKALKENETAKE
+3156 
-3170 SELMNKYPEARAVEE
+3170 
-3185 NNNRWTEYQELI
+3185 
-3197 LRNGSDS
+3197 
-3204 AESVKQFFE
+3204 
-3213 QKLREQTLAEN
+3213 
-3224 AEFSRGDDVVRYSL
+3224 
-3238 RTKPDPKKTIKVYKL
+3238 
-3253 MRLGADGKLYPLFID
+3253 
-3268 SAAPI
+3268 
-3273 ELRRWYDGDAPDF
+3273 
-3286 NMLKKLPSGIH
+3286 
-3297 LLNAQTGE
+3297 
-3305 YVMDYDAFFNEHKE
+3305 
-3319 MFNGSKKG
+3319 
-3327 ANPSVAAIN
+3327 
-3336 WATENGY
+3336 
-3343 RFINIKGTERAQ
+3343 
-3355 KRYGGENRQYYNL
+3355 
-3368 GINGSGSVSE
+3368 
-3378 YAMRPGWHAGTHPTM
+3378 
-3393 RQIGKGKNRDLRDD
+3393 
-3407 SFVWVEGEIA
+3407 
-3417 ADNDYNAEAQGNP
+3417 
-3430 DKDLPGKMPVDGY
+3430 
-3443 YLKATNADKKKSQAD
+3443 
-3458 RMGWYVSGAFRANR
+3458 
-3472 IISDAEARGVIDEW
+3472 
-3486 NAAHPEKPIDYDYK
+3486 
-3500 REGGKEFTE
+3500 
-3509 EDARRVNGAN
+3509 
-3519 GVDSPAAD
+3519 

-3617 PEAVREGYAGRGT
+3617 PAAVRDGYAARGA

-3705 DWEVADELSG
+3705 DWEVADELAG

-3793 KDGAVSKRGLQEV
+3793 KDGAVSKKGLQNV

-3849 ADTAAFFGALR
+3849 ADTAAFFSALR

-3879 STIKDLNARIDSGV
+3879 ATLKDLNARIDSGL

-3911 ELDVAREERKKVE
+3911 ELDVAREERKRVE
-3924 AVRAHDSFVAVEDR
+3924 ASRAHDSFVAVEDR
-3938 YRDLSQRLMSGG
+3938 YRDLSQRLLSGG

-3990 AVIASDML
+3990 AVIASDMMN
-3998 SGGTYDAVIDAYL
+3998 GGTYDAVIDAYL

-4048 DGRLAYQEW
+4048 DGRMAYQEW
-4057 QGRIAAHDS
+4057 QNRIATHDS

-4071 AVNAVG
+4071 AVHAVG

-4083 PARRSRARRVAQR
+4083 PSRRSRARQVAQR

-4106 DAYYDT
+4106 DAFYDT
-4112 LNHMVQMIDV
+4112 FNHMVQMIDV
-4122 RSMPKNGFLYNYF
+4122 RSMPKSGFLYNYF

-4355 LSSGEFVEALRA
+4355 LSSGEFVEALRS

-4419 LSLPAFALEGDNISW
+4419 LSLPAFVLEGDNISW

-4439 QATLDALRRG
+4439 QATLGTLRRG
-4449 DGNSIR
+4449 DGNTIR
-4455 WCYEHLPIFRD
+4455 WCYENLPLFRD

-4514 MLPNGLIDILACSM
+4514 MLPNGMIDVFACSV

-4543 EVDARLKVWAERYGE
+4543 EVDARMKVWTERFGE

-4566 RELLVAQAYN
+4566 RERLVAQAHN
-4576 WAKAC
+4576 WAKCDA
-4581 GEQVYNESQ
+4581 EQVYNESQ

-4596 FTSPM
+4596 FTSPL
-4601 QNSGSLWARMTTLF
+4601 QNSGSLYARISTLF

-4627 EYLVGAG
+4627 ERLVGAY

-4643 ESIVVQSLVPDE
+4643 ESIVVQSMVPDE
-4655 ADFIQLPQ
+4655 ADFVQLPQ
-4663 QETTWGRTMKTAKS
+4663 QETNVYGKIAKS
-4677 LAGAWLF
+4677 VASMAGAWLF
-4684 LQGLNLLWNAG
+4684 LQGLNLIWNGG
-4695 GMYLGGVSK
+4695 GMYLVGFPK

-4710 YMAEMTDDD
+4710 FMAEMTDDE
-4719 SSVNMMS
+4719 SSVNMLS

-4736 RTYSAFTG
+4736 RTYNAFTG
-4744 KTQGDLGGTLIEDVV
+4744 KAQSDLGGTLIEDVW
-4759 RDYNK
+4759 RDWNK
-4764 STSFGQASAIV
+4764 YKKQGSYGQAAAVV
-4775 AKAALVAGSGVQLE
+4775 AKAALVAGTGVQLE
-4789 TFSNMVTGVEGM
+4789 TFGNMVTGVEGM

-4916 NTLKR
+4916 NTMKR

-4948 SEMPQRRMDERLA
+4948 SEMPQRQMDERLA

-4980 SALEFMQEH
+4980 SALEFLQEH